1 MPQGPQAA
9 MAVTSEENHRSFPEI
24 GGRTK
29 RLCLKIVCWYVCLLQ
44 FILFEKNEHYIGSK
58 NHMK

>member
-29 RLCLKIVCWYVCLLQ
+29 RLCLKIVC
-44 FILFEKNEHYIGSK
+44 
-58 NHMK
+58 